1 MFHVSTLLPLY
12 KKDPQQLERKK
23 HIGMSLATH
32 VSCVV
37 CVLLRV
43 WCWF

>member
-23 HIGMSLATH
+23 HIGTRAPLSL
-32 VSCVV
+32 V
-37 CVLLRV
+37 
-43 WCWF
+43 